1 MKKVLV
7 IVISFISIISVKA
20 IDINS
25 KSGIVYNLNDDIII
39 YEKDINDKLPIASL
53 TKIMTAIIVIEN
65 TNLDDNVKINYQAF
79 NGLDGYALAGFKAGD
94 KVTIRDLLYGLMLPS
109 GAECGNV
116 LAMTVSDSY
125 DEFVDLMNSKVA
137 ELQLENTHFDNVI
150 GMDSNNN
157 YSTSYDL
164 SIILKYAL
172 NNEIFKS
179 IFTSTSY
186 TTTNG
191 LKFNRTIDKY
201 GKGMDLSLIKGD
213 KTGHTDEAGYCLASI
228 SNIDDIDY
236 LIITLGANN
245 TKDFINDHNN
255 LYNYFKDNY
264 SYRYILNKDKLLI
277 SIPVKDAKIK
287 TYDVI
292 SNKEIKK
299 YLSNDINLDD
309 IEYDYNGIDIITK
322 KIKTNDKLGTISIKY
337 NNEILDTYDVY
348 LNTDIKYNIH
358 WFKYVLII
366 SLIISYI
373 FIINTSRTFNNIDAI
388 KIFIYGIILCM
399 ILYYFFY
406 MLDAYIVLE
415 PIKRYKDRQNKKQ
428 IEFWNKTKIDK
439 KSFFNNFNYE
449 VRKYYYSKEDI
460 IDFDVLDYIEF
471 NELIKDNIQYIKVC
485 AEVRLVYYNNGK
497 IKSKYT
503 KEEYLFKKNYN
514 GKLELNNGVNMIK
527 CHNCGSNIDATKGYC
542 SYCHAE
548 IKYLQ
553 DWILV
558 SNNK

>member
-366 SLIISYI
+366 SLIIVL
-373 FIINTSRTFNNIDAI
+373 IIII
-388 KIFIYGIILCM
+388 K
-399 ILYYFFY
+399 
-406 MLDAYIVLE
+406 
-415 PIKRYKDRQNKKQ
+415 NKKKN
-428 IEFWNKTKIDK
+428 NKKRKIIKK
-439 KSFFNNFNYE
+439 KS
-449 VRKYYYSKEDI
+449 RK
-460 IDFDVLDYIEF
+460 
-471 NELIKDNIQYIKVC
+471 
-485 AEVRLVYYNNGK
+485 
-497 IKSKYT
+497 
-503 KEEYLFKKNYN
+503 
-514 GKLELNNGVNMIK
+514 
-527 CHNCGSNIDATKGYC
+527 
-542 SYCHAE
+542 
-548 IKYLQ
+548 
-553 DWILV
+553 
-558 SNNK
+558 